1 MYIKITKIV
10 FRFFQ
15 IHNDDGVWVRLSNE
29 CVRQMCTSSG
39 YPEAWC
45 LQYNQH
51 LGKTLLVPV
60 EDPKSV
66 VEESGFRK
74 VSAKKS
80 HSNESPLKERK
91 LSAPPQIVTGPG
103 LYHVVKCGA
112 SGHNIRSRPG
122 LSAPPVG
129 MLVSGNRV
137 VIVADV
143 IISKK
148 YFSVPKSFDI
158 YSQENNQEG
167 TWVQLDSESKK
178 EFCFNTDGEAWSLAV
193 SRGDVVYLQHDSNRG
208 NLHVIKFVSQHSPF
222 DLQTHATR
230 G

>member
-148 YFSVPKSFDI
+148 YFSVPKNLTFI
-158 YSQENNQEG
+158 HRKI
-167 TWVQLDSESKK
+167 TKK
-178 EFCFNTDGEAWSLAV
+178 ELGSSWTVRARRSSA
-193 SRGDVVYLQHDSNRG
+193 ST
-208 NLHVIKFVSQHSPF
+208 
-222 DLQTHATR
+222 QTERLGRWPSAEETWCICSTIPTEVTYM
-230 G
+230 